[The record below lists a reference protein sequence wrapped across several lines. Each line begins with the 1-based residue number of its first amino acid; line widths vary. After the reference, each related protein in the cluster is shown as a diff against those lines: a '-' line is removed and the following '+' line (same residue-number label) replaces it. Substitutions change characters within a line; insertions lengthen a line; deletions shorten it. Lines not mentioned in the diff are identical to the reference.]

1 VKGTR
6 MTETNTS
13 LYLIGAVLAGLF
25 ISSVSAGGMWLLEN
39 KKPTAKTVARDFI
52 LGSVLFFI
60 LLQLIPESTLALLT
74 GIVAMIPLMNSV
86 GNNSSVIENTIET
99 LKDVIA
105 PSDEVEVRVG
115 VPRF

>member
-1 VKGTR
+1 

-13 LYLIGAVLAGLF
+13 LYWIGAVLAGLF
-25 ISSVSAGGMWLLEN
+25 ISSLSAGGMWLLEN
-39 KKPTAKTVARDFI
+39 KKPTPKTVARDFI
-52 LGSVLFFI
+52 LGAVLFFI
-60 LLQLIPESTLALLT
+60 LLQLIPESTIALLT
-74 GIVAMIPLMNSV
+74 GVVAMVPFMNSV
-86 GNNSSVIENTIET
+86 SENVSVIENTIET